1 MMGVCPSPNGAHV
14 NNALLILFVVTG
26 LILILFWR
34 EVIAAYRSAQRK
46 GVGKEK
52 RGYVRQLSDHEKGE
66 VVQATTQ
73 QGVEARFEADR
84 MKRKGSLIHDMAN
97 RSEWKDGAPSS
108 ELAKSMASEIEE
120 VEIGHVGKRTVPSR
134 EIEEVDRSDRPGE
147 DLLLTDRVIAN
158 AAVQGAPKELQ
169 DVLAD
174 EHVAMRKAERDELS
188 DAVESLDAILDD

>member
-1 MMGVCPSPNGAHV
+1 MVGAPV

-26 LILILFWR
+26 LVLILFWR
-34 EVIAAYRSAQRK
+34 EAIAAYRQGQRK
-46 GVGKEK
+46 QVGGQK
-52 RGYVRQLSDHEKGE
+52 RGYVRQIADHDEEE

-73 QGVEARFEADR
+73 EGVEARFEADR
-84 MKRKGSLIHDMAN
+84 NKQKGSIIRDMAN

-120 VEIGHVGKRTVPSR
+120 IEIEHVGKRTVPSR

-147 DLLLTDRVIAN
+147 DLTLTDRVIAN
-158 AAVQGAPKELQ
+158 AAVQDAPKELQ

-174 EHVAMRKAERDELS
+174 EHVAKRKAERDKLS
-188 DAVESLDAILDD
+188 DAVESLDTILDD